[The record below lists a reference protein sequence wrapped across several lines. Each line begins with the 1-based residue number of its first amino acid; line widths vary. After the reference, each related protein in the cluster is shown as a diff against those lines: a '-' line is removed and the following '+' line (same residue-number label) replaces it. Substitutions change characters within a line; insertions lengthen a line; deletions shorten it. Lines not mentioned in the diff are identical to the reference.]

1 MHGWM
6 EGWMGIQERGSLGTR
21 EENRRSKEVLE
32 GNLTQEGALGGNGG
46 PEMAKRMSI

>member
-1 MHGWM
+1 MD
-6 EGWMGIQERGSLGTR
+6 GWMGIQERAKRGSLGTR